1 MLSHDPKENNE
12 LAVMI
17 LTDSEGHIIERLTV
31 EEWLKRQT
39 MDESREDYEIK
50 LYREALNYYASAD
63 YNKAEDLL
71 IYLCEN
77 CDYSRY
83 EYIERLANL
92 YRNQD
97 RIDKERMVLLMARR
111 NTTMPAL
118 LERID
123 RRLTLLDKKIIIKQR
138 QVNLQLG

>member
-1 MLSHDPKENNE
+1 MLTPDPKENNE

-17 LTDSEGHIIERLTV
+17 LTDDDGHVIERLTV

-39 MDESREDYEIK
+39 MDEHREDYEIK

-63 YNKAEDLL
+63 YPKAEDLL
-71 IYLCEN
+71 VYLCEIY
-77 CDYSRY
+77 DYSRY

-111 NTTMPAL
+111 NTSMPAL

-123 RRLTLLDKKIIIKQR
+123 RRLALLDKKIILKQR